1 MPGPE
6 KAEGRRTDGDRRAVF
21 QGMGKDGV
29 MKKIVLTGGGTMG
42 HVTPH
47 LALIPHLQQA
57 GYEIH
62 YIGTEN
68 GMEAPK
74 MRSVP
79 GVTYHAVRSGKLR
92 RYFSWQNFTDPFRV
106 IAGAFQSAHLMG
118 KIRPDVVF
126 SKGGFVAVPV
136 VVGAWLHRIPVLCH
150 ESDLTPGLANKLCRP
165 FAKRFATTFP
175 ECAEALGKKAEMTGT
190 PLRPELF
197 HGSREKGLQ
206 LFGFTGD
213 KPVLLMM
220 GGSSGA
226 QSVNACL
233 RESLPR
239 LTERFDIAHLCGKG
253 NLEPKLE
260 GTPGYAQKEYLDE
273 DLPDALACAD
283 LVLSRAGAN
292 ALCEFQA
299 LGRPM
304 LLIPYPMGA
313 SRGDQI
319 LNAESLRKRGLCRVL
334 PQDKMT
340 PETLAQAL
348 EDTWADRDTLT
359 AALKNAP
366 PADGTRRVLE
376 LIEEVQK
383 K

>member
-1 MPGPE
+1 
-6 KAEGRRTDGDRRAVF
+6 
-21 QGMGKDGV
+21 
-29 MKKIVLTGGGTMG
+29 MKKIVLTGGGTLG

-47 LALIPHLQQA
+47 LALIPRLLEA

-74 MRSVP
+74 MRAVS
-79 GVTYHAVRSGKLR
+79 GVTYHAVKSGKLR

-106 IAGAFQSAHLMG
+106 IAGAFQSARLMG
-118 KIRPDVVF
+118 KIKPDVVF

-136 VVGAWLHRIPVLCH
+136 VFGAWLHRIPVLCH
-150 ESDLTPGLANKLCRP
+150 ESDLTPGLANKLCKP
-165 FAKRFATTFP
+165 FARRFATTFP
-175 ECAEALGKKAEMTGT
+175 ECSQALGPKAEMTGT

-197 HGSREKGLQ
+197 SGSREKGLA
-206 LFGFTGD
+206 LLGFSGK

-233 RESLPR
+233 RKTLSR
-239 LTERFDIAHLCGKG
+239 LTPHFDVAHICGKG
-253 NLEPKLE
+253 NLDPALDQ
-260 GTPGYAQKEYLDE
+260 TAGYRQIEFLDAE
-273 DLPDALACAD
+273 LPDVLACTD

-304 LLIPYPMGA
+304 LLIPYPKGA

-319 LNAESLRKRGLCRVL
+319 LNAQSLEKRGLCRVL
-334 PQDKMT
+334 LQENMNEDS
-340 PETLAQAL
+340 LQQAI
-348 EDTWADRDTLT
+348 ESTWADRD
-359 AALKNAP
+359 ALIRALREAP
-366 PADGTRRVLE
+366 PADGTARVLE
-376 LIEEVQK
+376 MIEEIQK
-383 K
+383 A

>member
-1 MPGPE
+1 
-6 KAEGRRTDGDRRAVF
+6 
-21 QGMGKDGV
+21 
-29 MKKIVLTGGGTMG
+29 MKKIVLTGGGTLG

-47 LALIPHLQQA
+47 LALIPRLREA

-74 MRSVP
+74 MRAVE
-79 GVTYHAVRSGKLR
+79 GVTYHAVKSGKLR
-92 RYFSWQNFTDPFRV
+92 RYHSWQNFTDPFRV
-106 IAGAFQSAHLMG
+106 IAGAFQSARLMG

-136 VVGAWLHRIPVLCH
+136 VFGAWLHRIPVLCH

-165 FAKRFATTFP
+165 FARRFATTFP

-197 HGSREKGLQ
+197 RGSRDKGLA
-206 LFGFTGD
+206 LFGFDGS
-213 KPVLLMM
+213 KPVMLMM

-233 RESLPR
+233 REALPQ
-239 LTERFDIAHLCGKG
+239 LKEFDIAHICGRG
-253 NLEPKLE
+253 NLDPALE
-260 GTPGYAQKEYLDE
+260 GAEGYRQIEFLDE
-273 DLPDALACAD
+273 DLPDAFACTD

-304 LLIPYPMGA
+304 LLIPYPLGA

-319 LNAESLRKRGLCRVL
+319 LNAKSLQKRGLCNVL
-334 PQDKMT
+334 EQEKMN
-340 PETLAQAL
+340 PDTLARAVK
-348 EDTWADRDTLT
+348 ETWKERDRLT

-366 PADGTRRVLE
+366 PADGTERVLE
-376 LIEEVQK
+376 MIEEIQK
-383 K
+383 GGTNP

>member
-1 MPGPE
+1 
-6 KAEGRRTDGDRRAVF
+6 
-21 QGMGKDGV
+21 
-29 MKKIVLTGGGTMG
+29 MKKIVLTGGGTLG

-47 LALIPHLQQA
+47 LALIPHLKEK

-62 YIGTEN
+62 YVGTEN
-68 GMEAPK
+68 GMEAGK
-74 MRSVP
+74 MKAVD
-79 GVTYHAVRSGKLR
+79 GIVYHAVKSGKLR

-118 KIRPDVVF
+118 KIKPDVVF

-136 VVGAWLHRIPVLCH
+136 VFGAWLRRSPVLCH
-150 ESDLTPGLANKLCRP
+150 ESDLTPGLANKLCKP
-165 FAKRFATTFP
+165 FAKKFATTFP

-197 HGSREKGLQ
+197 RGSREKGLQ
-206 LFGFTGD
+206 NAGFDGS

-233 RESLPR
+233 REALDE
-239 LTERFDIAHLCGKG
+239 LTKEFDVLHACGKG
-253 NLEPKLE
+253 NLDPSLDGRE
-260 GTPGYAQKEYLDE
+260 GYTQVEFLDA

-304 LLIPYPMGA
+304 LLIPYPKGA

-319 LNAESLRKRGLCRVL
+319 LNAKSLQKRGLCHVL
-334 PQDKMT
+334 MQEDMT
-340 PETLAQAL
+340 RETLVQAVRK
-348 EDTWADRDTLT
+348 TWADREKLT
-359 AALKNAP
+359 EALKNAP
-366 PADGTRRVLE
+366 PADGTKRVLE
-376 LIEEVQK
+376 LIEEIQS
-383 K
+383 

>member
-1 MPGPE
+1 
-6 KAEGRRTDGDRRAVF
+6 
-21 QGMGKDGV
+21 
-29 MKKIVLTGGGTMG
+29 MKKIVLTGGGTLG

-47 LALIPHLQQA
+47 LALIPRLKEA

-74 MRSVP
+74 MRAVE
-79 GVTYHAVRSGKLR
+79 GITYHAVKSGKLR
-92 RYFSWQNFTDPFRV
+92 RYHDWKNFTDPFRV
-106 IAGAFQSAHLMG
+106 IAGAFQSARLMG
-118 KIRPDVVF
+118 KIKPDVVF

-136 VVGAWLHRIPVLCH
+136 VFGAWLHRIPVLCH
-150 ESDLTPGLANKLCRP
+150 ESDLTPGLANKLCKP
-165 FAKRFATTFP
+165 FATRFATTFP
-175 ECAEALGKKAEMTGT
+175 ECAEALGAKAEMTGT

-197 HGSREKGLQ
+197 RGDKEKGLS
-206 LFGFTGD
+206 LLGFNGQ

-233 RESLPR
+233 RKAIPE
-239 LTERFDIAHLCGKG
+239 LTPDFDVAHICGKG
-253 NLEPKLE
+253 NLDAELE
-260 GTPGYAQKEYLDE
+260 GTPGYKQIEFLDA
-273 DLPDALACAD
+273 DLPDVLACTD

-304 LLIPYPMGA
+304 LLIPYPKGA

-319 LNAESLRKRGLCRVL
+319 LNAKSLEKRGLCRVL
-334 PQDKMT
+334 LQENMT
-340 PETLAQAL
+340 PETMVK
-348 EDTWADRDTLT
+348 EIRETWAERDDLSE
-359 AALKNAP
+359 ALKNAP
-366 PADGTRRVLE
+366 PADGTNRVLE
-376 LIEEVQK
+376 MIEEIRK
-383 K
+383 KG

>member
-1 MPGPE
+1 M
-6 KAEGRRTDGDRRAVF
+6 A
-21 QGMGKDGV
+21 
-29 MKKIVLTGGGTMG
+29 KKIVLTGGGTLG

-47 LALIPHLQQA
+47 LALIPYLQA
-57 GYEIH
+57 KGYEIH

-68 GMEAPK
+68 GMEAPRMK
-74 MRSVP
+74 AVD
-79 GVTYHAVRSGKLR
+79 GVIYHAVKSGKLR
-92 RYFSWQNFTDPFRV
+92 RYHSWQNFTDPFRV
-106 IAGAFQSAHLMG
+106 IAGAFQSARLMG

-136 VVGAWLHRIPVLCH
+136 VFGAWLHRIPVLCH

-165 FAKRFATTFP
+165 FARRFATTFP
-175 ECAEALGKKAEMTGT
+175 ECAQALGPKAEMTGT
-190 PLRPELF
+190 PLRKELF
-197 HGSREKGLQ
+197 QGNRERGLA
-206 LFGFTGD
+206 LFGFSGN

-226 QSVNACL
+226 QSVNAAL
-233 RESLPR
+233 RSALP
-239 LTERFDIAHLCGKG
+239 LLLDQFDIAHICGKG
-253 NLEPKLE
+253 NLDESLS
-260 GTPGYAQKEYLDE
+260 GIPGYTQREFLNE
-273 DLPDALACAD
+273 ELPDALACTD

-304 LLIPYPMGA
+304 LLIPYPKGA

-319 LNAESLRKRGLCRVL
+319 LNAASLEKRGLCMVL
-334 PQDKMT
+334 QQENMT
-340 PETLAQAL
+340 PESLAEAL
-348 EDTWADRDTLT
+348 KNTWARREQLSE
-359 AALKNAP
+359 ALKNAP
-366 PADGTRRVLE
+366 PADGTKRVLE

>member
-1 MPGPE
+1 
-6 KAEGRRTDGDRRAVF
+6 
-21 QGMGKDGV
+21 
-29 MKKIVLTGGGTMG
+29 MKKIVLTGGGTLG

-47 LALIPHLQQA
+47 LALIPRLQEN

-74 MRSVP
+74 MRAVP
-79 GVTYHAVRSGKLR
+79 GITYHAVKSGKLR
-92 RYFSWQNFTDPFRV
+92 RYHSWQNFTDPFRV
-106 IAGAFQSAHLMG
+106 VAGAFQSARLMG
-118 KIRPDVVF
+118 RIKPDVVF

-136 VVGAWLHRIPVLCH
+136 VFGAWLHRIPVLCH
-150 ESDLTPGLANKLCRP
+150 ESDLTPGLANKLCKP

-197 HGSREKGLQ
+197 SGNREKGLG
-206 LFGFTGD
+206 LLGFDGS

-233 RESLPR
+233 RKALPA
-239 LTERFDIAHLCGKG
+239 LTGTFDVAHICGKG
-253 NLEPKLE
+253 NLEPSLE
-260 GTPGYAQKEYLDE
+260 GTPGYRQIEFLDE
-273 DLPDALACAD
+273 ELPDVFACTEM
-283 LVLSRAGAN
+283 VLSRAGAN

-304 LLIPYPMGA
+304 LLIPYPKGA

-319 LNAESLRKRGLCRVL
+319 LNAKSLEKRGLCRVL
-334 PQDKMT
+334 PQEEMNE
-340 PETLAQAL
+340 ETLAKAVL
-348 EDTWADRDTLT
+348 DTWEAREELE

-366 PADGTRRVLE
+366 PADGTERVLE
-376 LIEEVQK
+376 LIEEVQQ
-383 K
+383 